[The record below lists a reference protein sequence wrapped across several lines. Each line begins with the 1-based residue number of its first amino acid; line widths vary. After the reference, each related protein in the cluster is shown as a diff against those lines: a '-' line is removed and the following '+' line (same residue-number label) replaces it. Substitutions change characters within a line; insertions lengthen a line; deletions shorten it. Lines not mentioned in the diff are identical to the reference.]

1 MKLTRLFEQEKSVEV
16 YSDSGHSTVLRILPF
31 RSLNRRI
38 CGSLLLT
45 QISQGE
51 TSLIPRTLGD
61 IAKEVVRNDRARFP
75 ISYRKFN

>member
-1 MKLTRLFEQEKSVEV
+1 MI
-16 YSDSGHSTVLRILPF
+16 YDGDGWHSAVLRTLPLGA
-31 RSLNRRI
+31 LNRS
-38 CGSLLLT
+38 GSLSLA

>member
-1 MKLTRLFEQEKSVEV
+1 MEIFG
-16 YSDSGHSTVLRILPF
+16 DGGHSTVLRTFPF
-31 RSLNRRI
+31 RSLNRS
-38 CGSLLLT
+38 GSLMLA

-75 ISYRKFN
+75 IFYRKFN